1 MDPSPFD
8 IVRIVLRYANG
19 STDYTPSMRRWFAE
33 WLLANEIATGFY
45 RGRRVLRAII
55 VTV

>member
-1 MDPSPFD
+1 MEPSPFD